1 MPVVVF
7 PFIYFLKCISG
18 LSPAMGRRLH
28 LKNSKFPVINS
39 EKRRNSISFA
49 REENKIIHC
58 SWSHGWGPGL
68 RMRRF
73 GFYFCLSLIEGE
85 STNCSGWETQLM
97 EFSRRDLDPIWNLQ
111 PFNNKTSSFFF
122 SEGPWAFPPFLSNIL
137 QFLHK
142 KHFGSDCAKLFLQAP
157 HAAPVGILLPL
168 SIICPSWAGTSI
180 FGHWSINYMISFF

>member
-122 SEGPWAFPPFLSNIL
+122 FQRAPGPSPHSCQIFCNSCTKNIL
-137 QFLHK
+137 VLIVQSCFC
-142 KHFGSDCAKLFLQAP
+142 KHLMQ
-157 HAAPVGILLPL
+157 LLWEFC
-168 SIICPSWAGTSI
+168 SHCQ
-180 FGHWSINYMISFF
+180 